1 MDFINFNN
9 SYNVSSSYTY
19 SKNNPNTLYFP
30 TNGNAIIFNG
40 EYYGFAYLAGNISM
54 TSGTLSVQDIRPY
67 NNSNISSFTANSL
80 TLKPGD
86 VCIYNGTSGLN
97 NLSITIFPSSSPD
110 SSLNSSLAHYKIIL
124 KTGSSTASTFLTANY
139 QIMLPPSCSQ
149 KLDANSIYEID
160 LELVY
165 VAGSYKLLTVIS
177 KFS

>member
-9 SYNVSSSYTY
+9 SYNVSSSYVY
-19 SKNNPNTLYFP
+19 SANNPNTMYFP

-40 EYYGFAYLAGNISM
+40 KYYGFAYLAGNISM

-67 NNSNISSFTANSL
+67 NNSNINSFTASAL
-80 TLKPGD
+80 ILVPGD
-86 VCIYNGTSGLN
+86 VWIYNGTSGLS
-97 NLSITIFPSSSPD
+97 NLSITISNPSQLLLS
-110 SSLNSSLAHYKIIL
+110 HYKIIL
-124 KTGSSTASTFLTANY
+124 KTGSSTATTFLTANHS
-139 QIMLPPSCSQ
+139 IILPPNCSN